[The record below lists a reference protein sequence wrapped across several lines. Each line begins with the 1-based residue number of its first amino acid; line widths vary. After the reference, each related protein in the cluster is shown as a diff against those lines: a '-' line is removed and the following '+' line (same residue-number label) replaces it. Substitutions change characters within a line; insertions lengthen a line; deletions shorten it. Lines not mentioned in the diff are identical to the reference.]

1 MWAPCNA
8 SVHTPPYNFVMLYI
22 CRNSKIFFGHTLFI
36 GNVVCEINV
45 KRGLFRSMGVRD
57 VTCVNVLLMHL
68 AGPREVCVCIT
79 YLREAWIEGPAG
91 EGRGRD
97 STRNERGLERER

>member
-1 MWAPCNA
+1 M
-8 SVHTPPYNFVMLYI
+8 Y
-22 CRNSKIFFGHTLFI
+22 
-36 GNVVCEINV
+36 
-45 KRGLFRSMGVRD
+45 
-57 VTCVNVLLMHL
+57 L

-97 STRNERGLERER
+97 SARNERVLERERD